1 MALAAGRVRLDPLRV
16 RRVQC
21 RTLVAGVPTVGHMA
35 PVRSGNDRSLRVV
48 RDRSLRSLMAEPPNM
63 RLKLAARADCGMTF
77 SSARRSLSAI
87 R

>member
-1 MALAAGRVRLDPLRV
+1 M
-16 RRVQC
+16 
-21 RTLVAGVPTVGHMA
+21 
-35 PVRSGNDRSLRVV
+35 V

-63 RLKLAARADCGMTF
+63 RLKLAARADCGMNS